1 MANRIGPLDQS
12 MIGKIGNK
20 IEETGKNAAISPDRG
35 VRNTGAAG
43 PDARSDTVELTTSAK
58 LLERLEKSLE
68 TLPAVDDT
76 RVAEIRTA
84 IRNGDYRVDARA
96 IADAMM
102 RFERSTGE

>member
-20 IEETGKNAAISPDRG
+20 IEETGKNPAISPDRG
-35 VRNTGAAG
+35 VKGTSPAG
-43 PDARSDTVELTTSAK
+43 PDSRSDTVELTTSAK

-68 TLPAVDDT
+68 ALPAVDDA
-76 RVAEIRTA
+76 RVAEIRSM
-84 IRNGDYRVDARA
+84 IRNGEYQVDAKA

-102 RFERSTGE
+102 RFERSMGE